1 MKKRNYIYMLL
12 SLIGATAFSLVLYRM
27 GIDKENVLMVLMI
40 GVLLVSSFTE
50 GYTLGVIASFVSAM
64 LFNYFFAEPRYTFN
78 ITSSN
83 DMVLILFFLIASV
96 IASSLTAKFQR
107 QLKISQK
114 NEQTARLLYEVAQS
128 FLNVTGQSNIIRRGI
143 SYIKEHTGFISTVDL
158 ISDASTYVVDNFQP
172 ENYCKIKVQPIV
184 GHQREIGTL
193 TLYSEDKT
201 SLSLEEEWLVNTVF
215 AQIGIALDR
224 EFLYNEREQIR
235 VDIER
240 EHVKSSLL
248 RSIGHDL
255 RTPLTGI
262 VGASAYVREKSST
275 LDRNDIRQLA
285 ADIHEQAVWLG
296 DLVENILNMTRID
309 DGKLVINKQME
320 VIDDIV
326 NEAVAHVSG
335 LSGRPFGMVLPP
347 EVIAIPMDGKMIV
360 QVLVNLLNNSV
371 NHTPKDCS
379 IELSVTQKGEFIEFS
394 VADGG
399 DGIDPALKDKLFEA
413 FVTSGKTGADGKKG
427 IGLGLSICKVVIEA
441 HGGAITTGTSRFG
454 GALFT
459 FTLPHGEGK

>member
-1 MKKRNYIYMLL
+1 MLL
-12 SLIGATAFSLVLYRM
+12 SLVGATVFSLVLYRM

-40 GVLLVSSFTE
+40 GVLLVSSFTQ
-50 GYTLGVIASFVSAM
+50 GYILGVIASCVSAM

-83 DMVLILFFLIASV
+83 DMVLMLFFLIASV
-96 IASSLTAKFQR
+96 IASSLTARFQR

-114 NEQTARLLYEVAQS
+114 NEQTARLLYEVARS

-143 SYIKEHTGFISTVDL
+143 SCIKEHTGLNSTVDL
-158 ISDASTYVVDNFQP
+158 FSDNSRYVADNFHP
-172 ENYCKIKVQPIV
+172 DDHHKIIELPIM
-184 GHQREIGTL
+184 GHQRKIGTL
-193 TLYSEDKT
+193 TLYSEGKT
-201 SLSLEEEWLVNTVF
+201 SLGMEEEWLVNTVF

-262 VGASAYVREKSST
+262 VGASAYIRDKSST
-275 LDRNDIRQLA
+275 LDRNDIHQLA
-285 ADIHEQAVWLG
+285 SDIHEQAVWLG
-296 DLVENILNMTRID
+296 DLVENILSMTRID
-309 DGKLVINKQME
+309 DGKLVINKQVE

-335 LSGRPFGMVLPP
+335 LSGRPFSMVLPS
-347 EVIAIPMDGKMIV
+347 EVLAIPMDGKMIV
-360 QVLVNLLNNSV
+360 QVLVNMLNNSV
-371 NHTPKDCS
+371 NHTPKDCN
-379 IELSVTQKGEFIEFS
+379 IELSVRRKEDFVEFC

-399 DGIDPALKDKLFEA
+399 KGIDPALKDKLFDA
-413 FVTSGKTGADGKKG
+413 FVTSGKIGMDGKKG

-441 HGGAITTGTSRFG
+441 HGGLITTGTSRFG

-459 FTLPHGEGK
+459 FTLPYGEDK